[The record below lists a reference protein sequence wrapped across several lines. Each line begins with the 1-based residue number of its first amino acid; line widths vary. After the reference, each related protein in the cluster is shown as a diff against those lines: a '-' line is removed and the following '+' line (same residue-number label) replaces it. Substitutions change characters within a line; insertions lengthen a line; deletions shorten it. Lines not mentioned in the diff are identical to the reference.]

1 MSALVP
7 RCGRA
12 QCRARKL
19 RQGGSG
25 GKGHQCYHLEP
36 PVVPCEQNSV
46 PFDGECGGSTTQP
59 RNQRTTRGSDKRPQR
74 GYYESGGGGLY
85 LDELRFNPPERFI
98 TRAELRNEPPRHRS
112 YYSRPIRQSAG
123 RPIQP
128 NSIELSAK
136 CMRLYDHSCCMTTPC
151 IQVHVH
157 VRARPS
163 HQILCMGEDCTARF
177 AAGG

>member
-1 MSALVP
+1 M
-7 RCGRA
+7 
-12 QCRARKL
+12 

-85 LDELRFNPPERFI
+85 LDELRFNPPE
-98 TRAELRNEPPRHRS
+98 
-112 YYSRPIRQSAG
+112 PIMDGGGGVLNVGSG
-123 RPIQP
+123 RW
-128 NSIELSAK
+128 L
-136 CMRLYDHSCCMTTPC
+136 
-151 IQVHVH
+151 
-157 VRARPS
+157 
-163 HQILCMGEDCTARF
+163 
-177 AAGG
+177 